1 MLPDKVLHMQETSND
16 NDERKRSKANM
27 QGKDENSA
35 KQGNNDLA
43 TDNGGCSPVNEES
56 DLQTKIQLLES
67 RLAKALEE
75 NSMYR
80 TQLKSPMPEGQS
92 GSTDGEENND
102 DKIAQLESELKDM
115 QDRLLNM
122 SMQYAEVEAQRE
134 ELVMELKNVNA
145 KKGRWF

>member
-1 MLPDKVLHMQETSND
+1 
-16 NDERKRSKANM
+16 
-27 QGKDENSA
+27 
-35 KQGNNDLA
+35 
-43 TDNGGCSPVNEES
+43 
-56 DLQTKIQLLES
+56 
-67 RLAKALEE
+67 
-75 NSMYR
+75 MYR

-115 QDRLLNM
+115 QVRLLNM